1 MEGGPRKGSAKWWF
15 YYCFLCCA
23 SLDVYDGPII
33 FNGRLRSDD
42 EKPEFIE
49 DLDNIADK
57 RDTET
62 DGHSRSDTRGST
74 TEVVDQEITANSDR
88 TGSIS
93 VQSWNME
100 QTILSSDKEE
110 PDTDQEEKERDSSP
124 CLIVPPTSPLGIT
137 YIPVMLYD
145 LEQEQQE
152 QGEQEEEEEEEEEE
166 SQGER
171 EQLEESDEETSF
183 PAAGQE

>member
-1 MEGGPRKGSAKWWF
+1 M
-15 YYCFLCCA
+15 
-23 SLDVYDGPII
+23 YDGPII
-33 FNGRLRSDD
+33 FNGRLRSDN
-42 EKPEFIE
+42 ENPEFIE
-49 DLDNIADK
+49 DLHNIVDK
-57 RDTET
+57 RDYET
-62 DGHSRSDTRGST
+62 DGHSWSDTRGSAI
-74 TEVVDQEITANSDR
+74 EVVDQEITANIDC

-100 QTILSSDKEE
+100 QAILSSDKEE
-110 PDTDQEEKERDSSP
+110 LDTDQEEKERDSSP
-124 CLIVPPTSPLGIT
+124 CLIVPPTAPLGIT

-152 QGEQEEEEEEEEEE
+152 EGEEEEKEEE

-171 EQLEESDEETSF
+171 EQVEESGEETNF